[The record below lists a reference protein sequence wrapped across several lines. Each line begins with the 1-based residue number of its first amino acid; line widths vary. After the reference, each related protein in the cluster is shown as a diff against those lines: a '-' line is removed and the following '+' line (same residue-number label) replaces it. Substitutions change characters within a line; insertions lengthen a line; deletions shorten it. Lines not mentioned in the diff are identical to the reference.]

1 MVAKDSMLRRHCFF
15 SIYIS
20 KIQFSGNG
28 QKHENGTRVPKS
40 RRFQLSNI
48 TFI

>member
-1 MVAKDSMLRRHCFF
+1 MVAKDSMLRRH
-15 SIYIS
+15 YIS